1 MDNHSAGISLLLNKM
16 FRNKLSLAALIITPF
31 VAMPSIAHDVTV
43 NITGTVT
50 NTTCSVSPSSINKTV
65 DIGSFNA
72 MAFAHPGESTE
83 PKQFTID
90 LQNCGAVANGMNISF
105 SGTTDDNN
113 PELLKLSPESSA
125 GGIAIELMDSAQ
137 KIIPIGSS
145 LAYPITAGA
154 ANVSLVFYASMVA
167 NGEEVKTGH
176 VISSVTF
183 DTSYP

>member
-1 MDNHSAGISLLLNKM
+1 M
-16 FRNKLSLAALIITPF
+16 T
-31 VAMPSIAHDVTV
+31 
-43 NITGTVT
+43 
-50 NTTCSVSPSSINKTV
+50 
-65 DIGSFNA
+65 
-72 MAFAHPGESTE
+72 FAHPGASTE

-154 ANVSLVFYASMVA
+154 ANVSLIFYASMVA
-167 NGEEVKTGH
+167 NGENVKTGH

>member
-1 MDNHSAGISLLLNKM
+1 ME
-16 FRNKLSLAALIITPF
+16 
-31 VAMPSIAHDVTV
+31 
-43 NITGTVT
+43 
-50 NTTCSVSPSSINKTV
+50 
-65 DIGSFNA
+65 
-72 MAFAHPGESTE
+72 FAHPGASTE

-90 LQNCGAVANGMNISF
+90 LQNCGAVANGVNISF

-113 PELLKLSPESSA
+113 QQLLKLSPESSA

-137 KIIPIGSS
+137 QIIPIGSDQN
-145 LAYPITAGA
+145 YPITSGA
-154 ANVSLVFYASMVA
+154 TNVSLIFFAKMVA